1 MANKIYKYNR
11 AKRENAEAFKIV
23 ATYCVEKGLKTV
35 FEVIDDSKKINVDFK
50 EKELRRLIYK
60 ENAYKEENYEI
71 DEEKALELAVKRV
84 ESRKN
89 TTIANMTNGGKNFVP
104 GFLDKIATSIVSS
117 EEFGNAVEIEKEV
130 KAETRKETIVLYN
143 NPLSKKKKGEKRR
156 RIYASVK

>member
-35 FEVIDDSKKINVDFK
+35 FEVIDDSKKINVDFE

-71 DEEKALELAVKRV
+71 DEEKALEIATQRV
-84 ESRKN
+84 ESRNN
-89 TTIANMTNGGKNFVP
+89 TTIINMAQGGKNFVP
-104 GFLDKIATSIVSS
+104 GFLDKIANSIVSS
-117 EEFGNAVEIEKEV
+117 EEFGKAIELEEIKT
-130 KAETRKETIVLYN
+130 ETRKETIVLYN
-143 NPLSKKKKGEKRR
+143 TPRNKNKKREKRR
-156 RIYASVK
+156 RIYASIK

>member
-35 FEVIDDSKKINVDFK
+35 FEVIDDSKKINVDFE

-71 DEEKALELAVKRV
+71 DEEKALEIATQRV
-84 ESRKN
+84 ESRNN
-89 TTIANMTNGGKNFVP
+89 TTIINMAQGGKNFVP
-104 GFLDKIATSIVSS
+104 GFLDKIANSIVSS
-117 EEFGNAVEIEKEV
+117 EEFGKAIELEEIKT
-130 KAETRKETIVLYN
+130 ETRKETIVLYN
-143 NPLSKKKKGEKRR
+143 TPRNNNKKREKRR
-156 RIYASVK
+156 RIYASIK